1 MDYDVDTLIMECF
14 KKKNY
19 KFDTALTFSEK
30 TPEVIV
36 FSDNFQAANIYLYMY
51 FKFS

>member
-1 MDYDVDTLIMECF
+1 MGYLDNGMLF

-36 FSDNFQAANIYLYMY
+36 FSDNFQAANIYLY

>member
-1 MDYDVDTLIMECF
+1 MLF

-30 TPEVIV
+30 TPKSLYSVTIFKQLIYTCTSNFHKNGKNTIV
-36 FSDNFQAANIYLYMY
+36 
-51 FKFS
+51 